1 MNEKII
7 QNMLRHNQ
15 NLSSYACLDS
25 QAIRLKKEKIDIR
38 SDFFRDIDRIIYSL
52 SYNRY
57 LDKTQV
63 YSLIDNDNISRRM
76 THVQLVSKVARTIG
90 RALALNED
98 LIEAA
103 ALGHDLGHVPFG
115 HAGET
120 ILNKISIENNEGYF
134 NHNIQSVRNLMELE
148 KNGQGKNLTIQVLDA
163 IMCHNGEMASQ
174 ELHPMA
180 KTTDQFLDEYHNSYI
195 DAKIVKHLVPMTLEG
210 CVVRISDIIAYVG
223 KDIEDA
229 EMMGFFQKENIPL
242 TITKVLGD
250 NNRKIV
256 NTLVMDIINNS
267 LDQNSIIMS
276 REVYLAL
283 INLKKFNYQEIYNK
297 ANSKEQI
304 AKYELMFR
312 TVFANCLQALRIKNA
327 NSNIYKVYLNQ
338 MPKQYLANNSQ
349 ERIVIDYLAGMTDD
363 YLINQYQQIIS
374 NK

>member
-312 TVFANCLQALRIKNA
+312 TIFANCLQALRIKNA

>member
-1 MNEKII
+1 MNKKVI
-7 QNMLRHNQ
+7 QNMFRHNL
-15 NLSSYACLDS
+15 NLSPYACLDNH
-25 QAIRLKKEKIDIR
+25 AIRLKKEEPDIR

-115 HAGET
+115 HAGEA
-120 ILNKISIENNEGYF
+120 ILNKISLENNAGYF

-163 IMCHNGEMASQ
+163 IMCHNGEIASQ
-174 ELHPMA
+174 QLNPTA
-180 KTTDQFLDEYHNSYI
+180 KTVEQFLDEYHKSYS
-195 DAKIVKHLVPMTLEG
+195 DSQVVKHLVPMTLEG

-229 EMMGFFQKENIPL
+229 EMMGLFKKENIPL
-242 TITKVLGD
+242 AITKVLGD
-250 NNRKIV
+250 NNHDIV

-267 LDQNSIIMS
+267 LDQKQIKMS
-276 REVYLAL
+276 SEVYHAL
-283 INLKKFNYQEIYNK
+283 TSLKQFNYQEIYTK
-297 ANSKEQI
+297 ANSKEQLEQ
-304 AKYELMFR
+304 YELMFR
-312 TVFANCLQALRIKNA
+312 IVFNDSLRALKTKHKS
-327 NSNIYKVYLNQ
+327 SNIYQVYLNQ
-338 MPKQYLANNSQ
+338 MPKKYFTNNSIA
-349 ERIVIDYLAGMTDD
+349 RIVIDYIAGMTDD
-363 YLINQYQQIIS
+363 YLINQYQQII
-374 NK
+374 N